1 MKVKPWI
8 ERKFDLGLP
17 SWMMPHLLERLEG
30 TPARVENKLKKYRAI
45 AATKPPDGKWSIQE
59 HAGHLADADIL
70 SLRRFNEFAAGITEL
85 TPADMSGRKT
95 KEALYNQRTIE
106 DILENII
113 RARQEVIDLLLKQD
127 DSYFTR
133 QAMHSRLQQT
143 MTPVDLM
150 YFFAEHDDYHLAKM
164 TELAAMLTA

>member
-17 SWMMPHLLERLEG
+17 SWMMPHLLERLDG
-30 TPARVENKLKKYRAI
+30 TPMRIENKLKKYRNI
-45 AATKPPDGKWSIQE
+45 LTTRPPDGKWSIQE

-70 SLRRFNEFAAGITEL
+70 SLKRFKEFAAGLDEL

-106 DILENII
+106 DILENIV
-113 RARQEVIDLLLKQD
+113 RARQTVINSLLKQD

-133 QAMHSRLQQT
+133 QAMHPRLQQT

-150 YFFAEHDDYHLAKM
+150 YFFAEHDDFHLAKM
-164 TELAAMLTA
+164 TELGAMLSV